1 MLVKLCAKCGE
12 VIPQG
17 ERLCVKCKGQEEPKH
32 TTRSQVDYDKNRDT
46 RVVAFRN
53 SKEWRIARKFVMQRD
68 EYLCQECKAKGVLAQ
83 ATSVH
88 HKVPMY
94 ADWSKRLDFENLVA
108 LCYKCHAKADA
119 KARAVWEGE
128 QKKFASP

>member
-1 MLVKLCAKCGE
+1 
-12 VIPQG
+12 
-17 ERLCVKCKGQEEPKH
+17 
-32 TTRSQVDYDKNRDT
+32 
-46 RVVAFRN
+46 
-53 SKEWRIARKFVMQRD
+53 MQRD